1 MGLLRSAIR
10 FSIPSVLLL
19 ATGCVTPGRLV
30 DLSDCGRFSVG
41 WGVGLMAD
49 VELGW
54 LTHPSVGVRAR
65 TQRLGID
72 ARDNCGRWDEMEY
85 GSPFLQLMI
94 PAHEAHPL
102 WSYARDPGR
111 PTDEAGFWLPPVTKG
126 AREFHGVAP
135 HWTFHNATDLS
146 VGGTAGVLAVRLGI
160 NPLELVD
167 FAFGYA
173 GLDIGRDDPKP
184 EEPTEKA
191 AKQ

>member
-1 MGLLRSAIR
+1 
-10 FSIPSVLLL
+10 L
-19 ATGCVTPGRLV
+19 A

-41 WGVGLMAD
+41 TGVGLMAD

-54 LTHPSVGVRAR
+54 LSHPSVGIMSK
-65 TQRLGID
+65 TKRLGID

-85 GSPFLQLMI
+85 GSPLLQFMI

-111 PTDEAGFWLPPVTKG
+111 PKDEAGFWLPPVTKG

-146 VGGTAGVLAVRLGI
+146 AGATLGAFAARLGV
-160 NPLELVD
+160 NPLESVD
-167 FAFGYA
+167 FAFGFA
-173 GLDIGRDDPKP
+173 GLDIGQDDSKP
-184 EEPTEKA
+184 EKPTEASNSK
-191 AKQ
+191 